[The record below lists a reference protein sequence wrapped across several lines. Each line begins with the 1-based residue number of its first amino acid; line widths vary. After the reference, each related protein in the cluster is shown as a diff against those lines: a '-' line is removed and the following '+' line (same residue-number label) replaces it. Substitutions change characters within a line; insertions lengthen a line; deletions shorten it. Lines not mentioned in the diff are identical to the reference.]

1 MCVSS
6 CGLGDFEIAIFES
19 ITSKTILLF
28 YACLLLGIC
37 LKRIKRMSVALCFFF
52 WLFDHQKREREKE
65 RDEQKTEY
73 GQIVEYLDLLP
84 CCSFCH
90 VHLSFIPFVPLQCT
104 THTYHHHSV
113 GVSKTRN
120 IIRNKK
126 KQSHH
131 FSFALQISPN
141 TVSNATKQI
150 CHCKFQFNA
159 IWAYV
164 CLWP

>member
-1 MCVSS
+1 MWIGRFRDSHFRINHIENNFVVLCLFAS
-6 CGLGDFEIAIFES
+6 GYLPKKN
-19 ITSKTILLF
+19 KTNVCCSLF
-28 YACLLLGIC
+28 
-37 LKRIKRMSVALCFFF
+37 FFF
-52 WLFDHQKREREKE
+52 WVFDHQKRTREKE

-73 GQIVEYLDLLP
+73 GKIVEYLDLLP

-90 VHLSFIPFVPLQCT
+90 VHLSFIPFVPLQYT
-104 THTYHHHSV
+104 THTNHHHSV